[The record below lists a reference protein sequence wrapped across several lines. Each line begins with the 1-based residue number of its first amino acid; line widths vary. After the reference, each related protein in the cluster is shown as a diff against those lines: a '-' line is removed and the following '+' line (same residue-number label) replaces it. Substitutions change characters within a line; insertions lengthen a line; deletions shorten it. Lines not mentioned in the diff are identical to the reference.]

1 MNFISQLF
9 VHDCQKI
16 FSYILK
22 SAIATIV
29 TDNWLDKLCELFH
42 LLLIHWKQW
51 KWKQVIQSFA
61 AVLIHLSNIS
71 LTNFGWKRIQYTIS
85 NMIETHNELLS
96 YGRIRI
102 AYKSTTPLGRVLNL
116 IISILGHWDF
126 NYMIVSSLG
135 FITTKLQLQWRGVF
149 HIMLHTASFS

>member
-1 MNFISQLF
+1 MLKPQREYNRTEKLDIISHDIILFRWIEMNFISQLY

-51 KWKQVIQSFA
+51 KMEA
-61 AVLIHLSNIS
+61 SNS
-71 LTNFGWKRIQYTIS
+71 
-85 NMIETHNELLS
+85 
-96 YGRIRI
+96 
-102 AYKSTTPLGRVLNL
+102 
-116 IISILGHWDF
+116 IICGCPNTSKYYF
-126 NYMIVSSLG
+126 FKEFRMKKN
-135 FITTKLQLQWRGVF
+135 
-149 HIMLHTASFS
+149 

>member
-1 MNFISQLF
+1 MIELISLTKISHDIILFRWIEMNFISQLF

-71 LTNFGWKRIQYTIS
+71 
-85 NMIETHNELLS
+85 
-96 YGRIRI
+96 
-102 AYKSTTPLGRVLNL
+102 
-116 IISILGHWDF
+116 
-126 NYMIVSSLG
+126 
-135 FITTKLQLQWRGVF
+135 
-149 HIMLHTASFS
+149 